1 MAKVTI
7 WPDIYKEQGHWLPCV
22 TLAKTL
28 ITVGHTVRF
37 MGIKDC
43 ESIVTPYHGSFDVV
57 LSDIY
62 PQGYTFE
69 NKLEPRDQ
77 RWKPHHLLPIT
88 RGALSSVFDG
98 ANKPDILVSG
108 FFASLETLL
117 IHYKYQVKFAIITT
131 YLRHPQDDPA
141 ILAKT
146 KLIHLPEAVAR
157 KLMDAVLPA
166 NKKGMS
172 IEEFVEPLNDA
183 KEMIPCP
190 EAFDF
195 TDPDWVHKAQV
206 TYVEPMIER
215 VSLTAEAV
223 TLPDPVTVP
232 AEKKLIYA
240 TSGSMVQDYESRAR
254 VFFRSLISMMQ
265 TQGMD
270 NYFLVIAAGHK
281 LNTQLRGE
289 YGLVPGGTSIL
300 PANVALRDWVSQLD
314 VLGNPTTAVA
324 FLHGGLATIKEAM
337 WKEVPI
343 VIVPHGKD
351 QLENAR
357 RIARAG
363 VGLVPEVGEPTPEQL
378 RQLLT
383 SATASTW
390 IRQNLAKFR
399 DIFEV
404 DENKPANQKPS
415 VGVINGVL
423 AAP

>member
-1 MAKVTI
+1 
-7 WPDIYKEQGHWLPCV
+7 
-22 TLAKTL
+22 
-28 ITVGHTVRF
+28 
-37 MGIKDC
+37 
-43 ESIVTPYHGSFDVV
+43 
-57 LSDIY
+57 
-62 PQGYTFE
+62 
-69 NKLEPRDQ
+69 
-77 RWKPHHLLPIT
+77 
-88 RGALSSVFDG
+88 
-98 ANKPDILVSG
+98 
-108 FFASLETLL
+108 
-117 IHYKYQVKFAIITT
+117 
-131 YLRHPQDDPA
+131 
-141 ILAKT
+141 
-146 KLIHLPEAVAR
+146 
-157 KLMDAVLPA
+157 
-166 NKKGMS
+166 
-172 IEEFVEPLNDA
+172 
-183 KEMIPCP
+183 
-190 EAFDF
+190 
-195 TDPDWVHKAQV
+195 
-206 TYVEPMIER
+206 
-215 VSLTAEAV
+215 
-223 TLPDPVTVP
+223 
-232 AEKKLIYA
+232 
-240 TSGSMVQDYESRAR
+240 
-254 VFFRSLISMMQ
+254 MMQ

-270 NYFLVIAAGHK
+270 GYFLVIAAGHK